1 MNLENFAND
10 IANELKKE
18 FPGADIKV
26 QEIPKNGEVLT
37 GITVLAEGKS
47 VSPTIYINDFYDDY
61 VDGRSIEEIAETITD
76 IAKDSLANMPEIK
89 LPDIMNWNEM
99 QDQVVARIVGNEG
112 NEQYLAGKV
121 STKDEFLP
129 DISYIYGVNLDVG
142 DNKGFIAI
150 TNNIFD
156 TWNIDKE
163 TLHEVA
169 LENTFDKL
177 QPEIKSMNEIIAEM
191 MGMDVEDMSMIP
203 GMDENTPPMI
213 VVSNED
219 RAFGAVSIFH
229 PEVQEELADRIGGD
243 FFILPSSVHEVIVVP
258 ADPERIEEFKDMVYS
273 VNQEQVAP
281 QERLSD
287 QVYAYDSK
295 NQELCLAE
303 KLSGEK
309 KLTFSMDSLKVD
321 LENKQKAE
329 AGKDAPGKDHS
340 NDHSRT

>member
-1 MNLENFAND
+1 MSIKSFAND
-10 IANELKKE
+10 IANEIKAE
-18 FPGADIKV
+18 FPGTEITV
-26 QEIPKNGEVLT
+26 REIPKNGEVLT
-37 GITVLAEGKS
+37 GLTFVSEEKS
-47 VSPTIYINDFYDDY
+47 MGPTLYVNDYYDDFI
-61 VDGRSIEEIAETITD
+61 DGRSLEEIAEMITD
-76 IAKDSLANMPEIK
+76 VAKDAIDRAPEVH
-89 LPDIMNWNEM
+89 LPDFMNWNEM

-112 NEQYLAGKV
+112 NEQYLADKV

-129 DISYIYGVNLDVG
+129 DISYVYGVYVDVG
-142 DNKGFIAI
+142 DDTGFVSISN
-150 TNNIFD
+150 TIFD
-156 TWNIDKE
+156 KWNIDKE

-169 LENTFDKL
+169 MENTFDKQ
-177 QPEIKSMNEIIAEM
+177 QPEIKSMQEIMAEM
-191 MGMDVEDMSMIP
+191 MGMDVEDMPMMP
-203 GMDENTPPMI
+203 GMDENFPPMI
-213 VVSNED
+213 VVSNESKS
-219 RAFGAVSIFH
+219 FGAVSIFH

-243 FFILPSSVHEVIVVP
+243 FYILPSSLHEVIVVP
-258 ADPERIEEFKDMVYS
+258 ADPERLEEFKFMVS
-273 VNQEQVAP
+273 TINQEQVAP